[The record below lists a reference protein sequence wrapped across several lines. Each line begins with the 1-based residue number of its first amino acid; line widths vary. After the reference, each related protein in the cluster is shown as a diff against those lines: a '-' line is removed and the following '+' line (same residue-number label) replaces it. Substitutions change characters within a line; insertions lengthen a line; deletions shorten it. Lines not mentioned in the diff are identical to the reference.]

1 MMLQRMIL
9 LGALLAPLSLPAA
22 DQIIFTPEQ
31 ISTMKIQ
38 IEPLAPAGAVFGLT
52 LPAQVVV
59 PPAQLRMVSTPQ
71 AGMLEQLT
79 VAIGDRVAAGQ
90 VLARIQSP
98 DLISLQRDFLQ
109 ASSQLRLAETAQ
121 KRDEALLNEGV
132 IAPRRQQETLSRYQ
146 ELNAAVEERR
156 QTLRLAGMSQ
166 EEIRQLTQDHQLSA
180 TLKVRAPIAGVVLES
195 FAEPG
200 QRLEISAPLFRVAS
214 LTPLWL
220 EISAPLEQVAG
231 LKPGAHL
238 HVEGMNVEGELIA
251 IGRNVDPASQTVK
264 LRAEVAQGAE
274 KLRPGQ
280 YVQVGL
286 TTTSQTQRYAV
297 PANAVVRSG
306 QQAVIFVR
314 TPQGFEP
321 RVVNVLA
328 THNRTAYVTGELKGD
343 ESVAIS
349 GVSLIKGAWLGLG
362 RGE

>member
-1 MMLQRMIL
+1 MIRIFL

-22 DQIIFTPEQ
+22 DQITFTPEQ
-31 ISTMKIQ
+31 ISTLRIQ
-38 IEPLAPAGAVFGLT
+38 IEPLAPAGDVFGLT
-52 LPAQVVV
+52 LPAEVVV

-79 VAIGDRVAAGQ
+79 VAIGDRVEAGQ
-90 VLARIQSP
+90 VLARLQSP

-109 ASSQLRLAETAQ
+109 ATSQLRLAETAR
-121 KRDEALLNEGV
+121 KRDEALLSEGV

-156 QTLRLAGMSQ
+156 QALRLAGMGAD
-166 EEIRQLTQDHQLSA
+166 EIRQLAQDHQLSA
-180 TLKVRAPIAGVVLES
+180 TLKVRAPIAGVVLEA

-200 QRLEISAPLFRVAS
+200 QRLEVSAPLFRVAS

-220 EISAPLEQVAG
+220 EISAPLEQVTG

-238 HVEGMNVEGELIA
+238 HVPGLNIEGALIS

-264 LRAEVAQGAE
+264 LRAEVTHGAD

-286 TTTSQTQRYAV
+286 TTASQTQRYAV

-306 QQAVIFVR
+306 QQAVVFVR
-314 TPQGFEP
+314 TAQGFEP
-321 RVVNVLA
+321 RVVTVLA
-328 THNRTAYVTGELKGD
+328 SHNRTAFVAGELQGD
-343 ESVAIS
+343 ETVAIS
-349 GVSLIKGAWLGLG
+349 GVAIIKGAWLGLG
-362 RGE
+362 GGE